1 MTDASIAE
9 KVIWGLALLALIPAL
24 FNPAGWMFAI
34 LLALGILAVGYGVRW
49 LYGTSQA
56 RRQGERGRV
65 KQARDRGGNERFRR

>member
-9 KVIWGLALLALIPAL
+9 KAIWGLAILALIPAL
-24 FNPAGWMFAI
+24 FNPAGLPFAV
-34 LLALGILAVGYGVRW
+34 LLAVGILAAGYGVRW

-65 KQARDRGGNERFRR
+65 RQARDQGGNERFRR